1 VNLLAELR
9 RRFAQALEKLDNEA
23 ISAAQWEELARLVL
37 PCQHPRFGDYQANLA
52 MPLARQLRHPPAE
65 IARQLAELADVS
77 PWCLAPEVTA
87 QGFINL
93 RVSDERLAALLHD
106 LLPDERLGVPL
117 AAPPLSYV
125 IDYSAPNVAKPMH
138 VGHIRSTVIGDA
150 LYRTLKFLG
159 HRVIGDNHLGDWG
172 TQFGMIIYGYRHFR
186 DPQAYARQP
195 VAELGRLYRL
205 VNQLIEHEEACA
217 QLPELKRRAAAAKQ
231 SLEQAEAALRAV
243 PPTDSAGQ
251 KRAAAVRRKCEAALA
266 AAEAELAEARAR
278 IQAVESDPQLASLA
292 AAHPQIGA
300 AVLAETARLH
310 AGDPENVRLWREF
323 LPACRAEIDRIYA
336 RLGVRFDVT
345 LGESFYHDR
354 LPQVVDELLARGIAQ
369 HSEGA
374 VCVFVPDM
382 PAPMIVRKR
391 DGAFLYA
398 TTDLATIQYRM
409 ETWSPDVILYVVD
422 HRQSEHFR
430 LLFAVARRW
439 GYQQVALH
447 HLSFG
452 TVLGEDGRPFRT
464 RSGDTVGLESLL
476 DEAVARAYRIV
487 CENDDQKPDGP
498 ELSEEERRQVAE
510 TVGIGAIKYA
520 DLSQHRTSDY
530 VFSYE
535 KMLATKGNTATY
547 LQYAYARVRSI
558 FRKGGEQPEAIRAL
572 APPIMITT
580 PAERALALLL
590 VRFPEALADVVEDFC
605 PNKLTA
611 YLWELANSFSTFFEE
626 CPVLRAPTTELRHS
640 RLALCDL
647 TARVIRRGLDLLGIG
662 VCEKM

>member
-1 VNLLAELR
+1 MNLLEELR
-9 RRFAQALEKLDNEA
+9 RRFARAIEGLDGPEIA
-23 ISAAQWEELARLVL
+23 PDRRAELVRLVI
-37 PCQHPRFGDYQANLA
+37 PCQNPRFGDYQANMA
-52 MPLARQLRHPPAE
+52 MPLAKHLRRPVSE
-65 IARQLAELADVS
+65 IAQRLVELVDVQDLCS
-77 PWCLAPEVTA
+77 APAPTL

-93 RVSDERLAALLHD
+93 QVRDEQLTTLLGE
-106 LLPDERLGVPL
+106 LVADERLGVPM
-117 AAPPLSYV
+117 ATHPQSYV

-159 HRVIGDNHLGDWG
+159 HYVIGDNHLGDWG

-186 DPQAYARQP
+186 DSRSYAQQP
-195 VAELGRLYRL
+195 VAELSRLYRL
-205 VNQLIEHEEACA
+205 VNQLVEYQETRAR
-217 QLPELKRRAAAAKQ
+217 LPELERRAKAAQESLAQAEEAMSVAGEEAQKKAAALRRKQ
-231 SLEQAEAALRAV
+231 QAALAEAEAAV
-243 PPTDSAGQ
+243 
-251 KRAAAVRRKCEAALA
+251 AAARANLQAVEQDPQLAALA
-266 AAEAELAEARAR
+266 AA
-278 IQAVESDPQLASLA
+278 
-292 AAHPQIGA
+292 HPDIGS

-310 AGDPENVRLWREF
+310 AGDAENVRLWREF

-336 RLGVRFDVT
+336 RLGVSFDVT

-354 LPQVVDELLARGIAQ
+354 LRRVVEDLLARGIA
-369 HSEGA
+369 HVSEGA
-374 VCVFVPDM
+374 VCVFVPGM

-398 TTDLATIQYRM
+398 TSDLATIQYRM
-409 ETWSPDVILYVVD
+409 ETWSPDAILYVVD

-430 LLFAVARRW
+430 LLFAVARLW
-439 GYQQVALH
+439 GYEKVGLH

-498 ELSEEERRQVAE
+498 ELTEEERRQVAE

-530 VFSYE
+530 VFSYD

-547 LQYAYARVRSI
+547 MQYAYARVQSI
-558 FRKGGEQPEAIRAL
+558 FRKGGERPETIRAL
-572 APPIMITT
+572 APRIVLPSS
-580 PAERALALLL
+580 AERALGLAL
-590 VRFPEALADVVEDFC
+590 VRFPEALADVVEDYC

-611 YLWELANSFSTFFEE
+611 YLWELANCFSTFFEE
-626 CPVLRAPTTELRHS
+626 CPVLKAPTAELRHS

-647 TARVIRRGLDLLGIG
+647 TARTIRQGLELLGIG

>member
-1 VNLLAELR
+1 MNLLEELR
-9 RRFAQALEKLDNEA
+9 GRFAQALEALGAE
-23 ISAAQWEELARLVL
+23 ISPSQRAELARLVV

-52 MPLARQLRHPPAE
+52 MPLAKHLRCAPRH
-65 IARQLAELADVS
+65 IAQRLAESVDVAD
-77 PWCLAPEVTA
+77 WCLAPETTP

-93 RVSDERLAALLHD
+93 RLDDERLAALVRGLAA
-106 LLPDERLGVPL
+106 DERLGVPPVARTL
-117 AAPPLSYV
+117 TFV

-186 DPQAYARQP
+186 DPQAYAQQP
-195 VAELGRLYRL
+195 VAELARLYRL
-205 VNQLIEHEEACA
+205 VNQLVEYHETRAR
-217 QLPELKRRAAAAKQ
+217 LPELERRAAAARESLAQ
-231 SLEQAEAALRAV
+231 SEAAAAAMTEADNPAARHSAALRRKQRAEL
-243 PPTDSAGQ
+243 
-251 KRAAAVRRKCEAALA
+251 AAAQAELAEAQAHVEAVERDPQLAALA
-266 AAEAELAEARAR
+266 AA
-278 IQAVESDPQLASLA
+278 
-292 AAHPQIGA
+292 HPEIGT

-310 AGDPENVRLWREF
+310 AGDPENVRLWQEF
-323 LPACRAEIDRIYA
+323 LPPCRAEIDRIYA
-336 RLGVRFDVT
+336 RLGVSFDVT

-354 LPQVVDELLARGIAQ
+354 LPQVVADLLARGIAQ
-369 HSEGA
+369 ESEGA
-374 VCVFVPDM
+374 VCVFVPDQ
-382 PAPMIVRKR
+382 PAPMIIRKR

-409 ETWSPDVILYVVD
+409 QTWSPDAILYVVD
-422 HRQSEHFR
+422 HRQGDHFR
-430 LLFAVARRW
+430 LLFAVARLW
-439 GYQQVALH
+439 GYDQVALH

-452 TVLGEDGRPFRT
+452 TVLGDDGRPFRT

-487 CENDDQKPDGP
+487 CQNDDQKPDGP
-498 ELSEEERRQVAE
+498 ELSEAERHQVAE

-530 VFSYE
+530 VFSFE

-547 LQYAYARVRSI
+547 MQYAYARVQSI
-558 FRKGGEQPEAIRAL
+558 FRKGGEEPQAIRAQ
-572 APPIMITT
+572 APAILLSS
-580 PAERALALLL
+580 PAERALGLAL
-590 VRFPEALADVVEDFC
+590 VRFPEAVADVVEDYA

-611 YLWELANSFSTFFEE
+611 YLWELANAFSTFFEE
-626 CPVLRAPTTELRHS
+626 CPVLKAPTPELRAS

-647 TARVIRRGLDLLGIG
+647 TARILRQGLALLGIG
-662 VCEKM
+662 VCPKM